1 MLNSSFEENVFA
13 LKYQKSKFNAYICGK
28 IAKTEF
34 KMILKFR
41 LRNVFS
47 FRDEITLD
55 LQAAKIQTVKGKALS
70 GNLFTTN
77 GVQVLKSISMFG
89 ANASGKSN
97 VIKGIKACVNMI
109 RSSHTYNENTTF
121 QVAPF
126 KFDGYDK
133 KPSSFYVR
141 FIVDGIEYE
150 YSFSL
155 TQTEI
160 LTEQL
165 YYYPKG
171 RRSLVFTRDET
182 KGPNKTDI
190 YEFRQAIKRPMDVA
204 ANTSRK
210 TLFVSRASQMDR
222 DIAKKVFRFFTEDIV
237 LDYKE
242 SAMPVEDFLKTEKED
257 ILEILN
263 TADSDIV
270 DIKIQGYSLKTF
282 HKSNPDIA
290 FDFDTEESEGTKTL
304 FQMMLGLIN
313 AIRNDRTLLMDGI
326 DTNLHPHLV
335 EYIIN
340 LFNSSNH
347 AQLIYTAH
355 NTHLLNTDF
364 QRRDQVYFVNKHDD
378 GCSELY
384 SLYDFKDFRDNYDME
399 KAYLQG
405 RFDAIPYL
413 SIPNI

>member
-1 MLNSSFEENVFA
+1 
-13 LKYQKSKFNAYICGK
+13 
-28 IAKTEF
+28 
-34 KMILKFR
+34 MILKFR

-55 LQAAKIQTVKGKALS
+55 LQAAKIQTEKGKALS

-126 KFDGYDK
+126 KFDRYDK

-155 TQTEI
+155 TQAEI

-242 SAMPVEDFLKTEKED
+242 SAMPVEDFLKTKKED

-270 DIKIQGYSLKTF
+270 DIKIQGYSLKMF

-304 FQMMLGLIN
+304 FQMMLCIIN
-313 AIRNDRTLLMDGI
+313 VIRNDRTFLMDGI

-340 LFNSSNH
+340 LFNRSNH
-347 AQLIYTAH
+347 ARLIYTAH

-364 QRRDQVYFVNKHDD
+364 QRRDQVYFVNKRDD

-413 SIPNI
+413 TTPNI

>member
-1 MLNSSFEENVFA
+1 
-13 LKYQKSKFNAYICGK
+13 
-28 IAKTEF
+28 
-34 KMILKFR
+34 MILKFR

-55 LQAAKIQTVKGKALS
+55 LQAAKIQTEKGKALS

-77 GVQVLKSISMFG
+77 EVQVLKSISMFG

-155 TQTEI
+155 TQAEI

-182 KGPNKTDI
+182 KGPNITDI

-222 DIAKKVFRFFTEDIV
+222 DIAKKVFRFFNEDIV

-242 SAMPVEDFLKTEKED
+242 SAMPVEDLLKTKKED

-304 FQMMLGLIN
+304 FQMMLGIIN
-313 AIRNDRTLLMDGI
+313 VIRNDRTFLMDGI

-340 LFNSSNH
+340 LFNRSNH

-364 QRRDQVYFVNKHDD
+364 QRRDQVYFVNKRDE

-413 SIPNI
+413 TTPNI

>member
-1 MLNSSFEENVFA
+1 MVLR
-13 LKYQKSKFNAYICGK
+13 
-28 IAKTEF
+28 
-34 KMILKFR
+34 FR
-41 LRNVFS
+41 LKNVFS

-55 LQAAKIQTVKGKALS
+55 LQAAKIQTEKGKALS
-70 GNLFTTN
+70 GNLFTIN
-77 GVQVLKSISMFG
+77 GEQILKSISMFG

-109 RSSHTYNENTTF
+109 RSSHTYNENTIF

-133 KPSSFYVR
+133 QPSSFYVR
-141 FIVDGIEYE
+141 FILDEIEYE

-165 YYYPKG
+165 YYYPRG

-182 KGPNKTDI
+182 KGPEKTEI

-242 SAMPVEDFLKTEKED
+242 SAMPIEDFLKTKKEN
-257 ILEILN
+257 ILRILN
-263 TADSDIV
+263 AADSDIV
-270 DIKIQGYSLKTF
+270 DVKIQGNSLKTF
-282 HKSNPDIA
+282 HKSNPNIA

-304 FQMMLGLIN
+304 FQMMLGIIN
-313 AIRNDRTLLMDGI
+313 VIRNDRTLLMDGI
-326 DTNLHPHLV
+326 DINLHPHLV

-340 LFNSSNH
+340 LFNRSNH

-355 NTHLLNTDF
+355 NTHLLSTDF
-364 QRRDQVYFVNKHDD
+364 QRRDQVYFVNKRDD
-378 GCSELY
+378 GYSELY

>member
-1 MLNSSFEENVFA
+1 MVLV
-13 LKYQKSKFNAYICGK
+13 
-28 IAKTEF
+28 
-34 KMILKFR
+34 FR
-41 LRNVFS
+41 LKNVFS

-55 LQAAKIQTVKGKALS
+55 LQAAKIQTEKGKALN
-70 GNLFTTN
+70 GNLFTIN
-77 GVQVLKSISMFG
+77 GEQVLKSISMFG

-109 RSSHTYNENTTF
+109 RSSYTYNENTTF

-126 KFDGYDK
+126 KFNGYDK
-133 KPSSFYVR
+133 QPSSFYVR
-141 FIVDGIEYE
+141 FILDEIEYK

-182 KGPNKTDI
+182 KGPNKTDV

-222 DIAKKVFRFFTEDIV
+222 EIAKKVFRFFTEDIV

-242 SAMPVEDFLKTEKED
+242 SAMPVEDFLKTKKEN
-257 ILEILN
+257 ILGILN
-263 TADSDIV
+263 AADSDIV

-304 FQMMLGLIN
+304 FQMMLGIIN
-313 AIRNDRTLLMDGI
+313 VIRNDRTLLMDGI
-326 DTNLHPHLV
+326 DASLHPHLV

-340 LFNSSNH
+340 LFNRSNH

-364 QRRDQVYFVNKHDD
+364 QRRDQVYFVNKRDD
-378 GCSELY
+378 GCSEIY

>member
-1 MLNSSFEENVFA
+1 MILD
-13 LKYQKSKFNAYICGK
+13 LKRHKFNFNAYFCDK
-28 IAKTEF
+28 IAKIGF
-34 KMILKFR
+34 KMVLEFR
-41 LRNVFS
+41 LKNVFS

-55 LQAAKIQTVKGKALS
+55 LQAAKIQTEKGKALS
-70 GNLFTTN
+70 ANLFTIN
-77 GVQVLKSISMFG
+77 GEQILKSVSIFG

-126 KFDGYDK
+126 KFDGYERQ
-133 KPSSFYVR
+133 PSSFYVR
-141 FIVDGIEYE
+141 FILDGIEYE
-150 YSFSL
+150 YSFSM

-165 YYYPKG
+165 FYYPRG

-182 KGPNKTDI
+182 KGPDKKDI
-190 YEFRQAIKRPMDVA
+190 YEFKQAIKRPMDVA

-222 DIAKKVFRFFTEDIV
+222 DIAKKVFLFFTEDVV
-237 LDYKE
+237 LDYKAA
-242 SAMPVEDFLKTEKED
+242 AMPVENFMKTQKEH
-257 ILEILN
+257 ILDILN

-270 DIKIQGYSLKTF
+270 DIKIQGNSLKTF

-304 FQMMLGLIN
+304 FQMMLGIIDI
-313 AIRNDRTLLMDGI
+313 IRNGRTLLMDEI
-326 DTNLHPHLV
+326 DTSLHPNLV

-340 LFNSSNH
+340 LFNRSNH

-364 QRRDQVYFVNKHDD
+364 QRRDQVYFVNKRDD

-384 SLYDFKDFRDNYDME
+384 SLYDFKEFRDNYDME

>member
-1 MLNSSFEENVFA
+1 MV
-13 LKYQKSKFNAYICGK
+13 
-28 IAKTEF
+28 
-34 KMILKFR
+34 LKFR
-41 LRNVFS
+41 LKNVFS

-55 LQAAKIQTVKGKALS
+55 LQAAKIQTEKGKALN
-70 GNLFTTN
+70 GNLFTIN
-77 GVQVLKSISMFG
+77 GEQILKSISLFG

-109 RSSHTYNENTTF
+109 RSSHTYNEDTTF
-121 QVAPF
+121 QVDPF

-141 FIVDGIEYE
+141 FILDGIEYE

-182 KGPNKTDI
+182 KGPDKMDV
-190 YEFRQAIKRPMDVA
+190 YEFRQSIKRPMDVA

-210 TLFVSRASQMDR
+210 TLFISRASQMDR

-242 SAMPVEDFLKTEKED
+242 SAMPAQDFLKTKKED
-257 ILEILN
+257 ILKILN

-270 DIKIQGYSLKTF
+270 DFKIQGYSLKTF
-282 HKSNPDIA
+282 HKSNPHIA

-304 FQMMLGLIN
+304 FQMMLGIIN
-313 AIRNDRTLLMDGI
+313 VIRNDRTLLMDGI
-326 DTNLHPHLV
+326 DTSLHPHLM

-340 LFNSSNH
+340 LFNRSNH

-364 QRRDQVYFVNKHDD
+364 QRRDQVYFVNKRDD

>member
-1 MLNSSFEENVFA
+1 
-13 LKYQKSKFNAYICGK
+13 
-28 IAKTEF
+28 
-34 KMILKFR
+34 MILKFR

-55 LQAAKIQTVKGKALS
+55 LQAAKIQTEKGKALS

-77 GVQVLKSISMFG
+77 EVQVLKSISMFG

-155 TQTEI
+155 TQAEI

-190 YEFRQAIKRPMDVA
+190 YEFRQVIKRPMDVA

-242 SAMPVEDFLKTEKED
+242 SAMPVEDFLKTKKED

-304 FQMMLGLIN
+304 FQMMLGIIN
-313 AIRNDRTLLMDGI
+313 VIRNDRTFLMDGI

-340 LFNSSNH
+340 LFNRSNH

-364 QRRDQVYFVNKHDD
+364 QRRDQVYFVNKRDD

-413 SIPNI
+413 TTPNI

>member
-1 MLNSSFEENVFA
+1 MILD
-13 LKYQKSKFNAYICGK
+13 LKRHKFNFNAYFCDK
-28 IAKTEF
+28 IAKIGF
-34 KMILKFR
+34 KMVLEFR
-41 LRNVFS
+41 LKNVFS

-55 LQAAKIQTVKGKALS
+55 LQAAKIQTEKGKALS
-70 GNLFTTN
+70 ANLFTIN
-77 GVQVLKSISMFG
+77 GEQILKSVSIFG

-121 QVAPF
+121 QVTPF
-126 KFDGYDK
+126 KFDGYERQ
-133 KPSSFYVR
+133 PSSFYVR
-141 FIVDGIEYE
+141 FILDGIEYE
-150 YSFSL
+150 YSFSM

-165 YYYPKG
+165 FYYPRG

-182 KGPNKTDI
+182 KGPDKKDI
-190 YEFRQAIKRPMDVA
+190 YEFKQAIKRPMDVA

-222 DIAKKVFRFFTEDIV
+222 DIAKKVFLFFTEDVV
-237 LDYKE
+237 LDYKAA
-242 SAMPVEDFLKTEKED
+242 AMPVEDFMKTQKEH
-257 ILEILN
+257 ILDILN

-270 DIKIQGYSLKTF
+270 DIKIQGNSLKTF

-304 FQMMLGLIN
+304 FQMMLGIIDI
-313 AIRNDRTLLMDGI
+313 IRNGRTLLMDEI
-326 DTNLHPHLV
+326 DTSLHPNLV

-340 LFNSSNH
+340 LFNRSNH
-347 AQLIYTAH
+347 AQLIYTTH
-355 NTHLLNTDF
+355 NTHLLSTDF
-364 QRRDQVYFVNKHDD
+364 QRRDQVYFVNKRED

-413 SIPNI
+413 STPNI

>member
-1 MLNSSFEENVFA
+1 MVLR
-13 LKYQKSKFNAYICGK
+13 
-28 IAKTEF
+28 
-34 KMILKFR
+34 FR
-41 LRNVFS
+41 LKNVFS

-55 LQAAKIQTVKGKALS
+55 LQAAKIQTEKGKALS
-70 GNLFTTN
+70 RILFTIN
-77 GVQVLKSISMFG
+77 GEQILKSISMFG

-109 RSSHTYNENTTF
+109 RSSHTYNENTIF

-133 KPSSFYVR
+133 QPSSFYVR

-165 YYYPKG
+165 YYYPRG

-182 KGPNKTDI
+182 KGPEKTEI

-242 SAMPVEDFLKTEKED
+242 SAMPVEDFLKTKKEN
-257 ILEILN
+257 ILRILN
-263 TADSDIV
+263 AADSDIV
-270 DIKIQGYSLKTF
+270 DMKIQSNSLKTF
-282 HKSNPDIA
+282 HKSNPNIA

-304 FQMMLGLIN
+304 FQMMLGIIN
-313 AIRNDRTLLMDGI
+313 VIRNDRTLLMDGI

-340 LFNSSNH
+340 LFNRSNH

-364 QRRDQVYFVNKHDD
+364 QRRDQVYFVNKRDD

>member
-1 MLNSSFEENVFA
+1 MVLR
-13 LKYQKSKFNAYICGK
+13 
-28 IAKTEF
+28 
-34 KMILKFR
+34 FR
-41 LRNVFS
+41 LKNVFS

-55 LQAAKIQTVKGKALS
+55 LQAAKIQTEKGKALS
-70 GNLFTTN
+70 GILFTIN
-77 GVQVLKSISMFG
+77 GEQILKSVSMFG

-109 RSSHTYNENTTF
+109 RSSHTYNENTIF

-133 KPSSFYVR
+133 QPSSFYVR

-165 YYYPKG
+165 YYYPRG

-182 KGPNKTDI
+182 KGPEKTEI

-242 SAMPVEDFLKTEKED
+242 SAMPVEDFLKTKKEN
-257 ILEILN
+257 ILRILN
-263 TADSDIV
+263 AADSDIV
-270 DIKIQGYSLKTF
+270 DMKIQSNSLKTF
-282 HKSNPDIA
+282 HKSNPNIA

-304 FQMMLGLIN
+304 FQMMLGIIN
-313 AIRNDRTLLMDGI
+313 VIRNDRTLLMDGI

-340 LFNSSNH
+340 LFNRSNH

-364 QRRDQVYFVNKHDD
+364 QRRDQVYFVNKRDD

>member
-1 MLNSSFEENVFA
+1 MIFD
-13 LKYQKSKFNAYICGK
+13 LKRHKFNFNAYFCDK
-28 IAKTEF
+28 IAKIGF
-34 KMILKFR
+34 KMVLEFR
-41 LRNVFS
+41 LKNVFS

-55 LQAAKIQTVKGKALS
+55 LQAAKIQTEKGKALS
-70 GNLFTTN
+70 ANLFTIN
-77 GVQVLKSISMFG
+77 GEQILKSVSIFG

-126 KFDGYDK
+126 KFDGYERQ
-133 KPSSFYVR
+133 PSSFYVR
-141 FIVDGIEYE
+141 FILDGIEYE
-150 YSFSL
+150 YSFSM

-165 YYYPKG
+165 FYYPRG

-182 KGPNKTDI
+182 KGPDKKYI
-190 YEFRQAIKRPMDVA
+190 YEFKQAIKRPMDVA

-222 DIAKKVFRFFTEDIV
+222 DIAKKVFLFFTEDVV
-237 LDYKE
+237 LDYKAA
-242 SAMPVEDFLKTEKED
+242 AMPVEDFMKTQKEH
-257 ILEILN
+257 ILDILN

-270 DIKIQGYSLKTF
+270 DIKIQGNSLKTS

-304 FQMMLGLIN
+304 FQMMLGIIDI
-313 AIRNDRTLLMDGI
+313 IRNGRTLLMDEI
-326 DTNLHPHLV
+326 DTSLHPNLV

-340 LFNSSNH
+340 LFNRSNH
-347 AQLIYTAH
+347 AQLIYTTH

-364 QRRDQVYFVNKHDD
+364 QRRDQVYFVNKRED

-413 SIPNI
+413 STPNI

>member
-1 MLNSSFEENVFA
+1 MVLR
-13 LKYQKSKFNAYICGK
+13 
-28 IAKTEF
+28 
-34 KMILKFR
+34 FR
-41 LRNVFS
+41 LKNVFS

-55 LQAAKIQTVKGKALS
+55 LQAAKIQTEKVKALS
-70 GNLFTTN
+70 GILFSIN
-77 GVQVLKSISMFG
+77 GEQILKSISMFG

-109 RSSHTYNENTTF
+109 RSSHTYNENTIF

-133 KPSSFYVR
+133 QPSSFYVR
-141 FIVDGIEYE
+141 FIIDGIEYE

-165 YYYPKG
+165 YYYPRG

-182 KGPNKTDI
+182 KGPEKTEI

-242 SAMPVEDFLKTEKED
+242 SAMPVEDFLKTKKEN
-257 ILEILN
+257 ILRILN
-263 TADSDIV
+263 AADSDIV
-270 DIKIQGYSLKTF
+270 DMKIQSNSLKTF
-282 HKSNPDIA
+282 HKSNPNIA

-304 FQMMLGLIN
+304 FQMMLGIIN
-313 AIRNDRTLLMDGI
+313 VICNDRTLLMDGI

-340 LFNSSNH
+340 LFNRSNH

-364 QRRDQVYFVNKHDD
+364 QRRDQVYFVNKRDD

>member
-1 MLNSSFEENVFA
+1 MV
-13 LKYQKSKFNAYICGK
+13 
-28 IAKTEF
+28 
-34 KMILKFR
+34 LKFR

-55 LQAAKIQTVKGKALS
+55 LLAAKIQTEKGKALS

-77 GVQVLKSISMFG
+77 GEQILKSISMFG

-97 VIKGIKACVNMI
+97 VIKGIKTCINMI
-109 RSSHTYNENTTF
+109 RSSHTYNENTFF
-121 QVAPF
+121 QVVPF

-133 KPSSFYVR
+133 QPSSFYVR
-141 FIVDGIEYE
+141 FILDEIEYE

-155 TQTEI
+155 TQKEI
-160 LTEQL
+160 LTEHL

-182 KGPNKTDI
+182 KGPNKTDV

-210 TLFVSRASQMDR
+210 TLFVSQANQMDR
-222 DIAKKVFRFFTEDIV
+222 DIAKKVFSFFTEDIV
-237 LDYKE
+237 LDYK
-242 SAMPVEDFLKTEKED
+242 AVTMPIEDLINTKKED

-270 DIKIQGYSLKTF
+270 DIKMQGKSLKTF

-290 FDFDTEESEGTKTL
+290 FDFKKEESEGTKTL
-304 FQMMLGLIN
+304 FQMVLGIIDI
-313 AIRNDRTLLMDGI
+313 IRNDRTLLMDGI
-326 DTNLHPHLV
+326 DTSLHPHLV

-340 LFNSSNH
+340 LFNRSNH
-347 AQLIYTAH
+347 AQLIYTTH

-364 QRRDQVYFVNKHDD
+364 QRRDQVYFVNKRED

-413 SIPNI
+413 ATPNI

>member
-1 MLNSSFEENVFA
+1 
-13 LKYQKSKFNAYICGK
+13 
-28 IAKTEF
+28 
-34 KMILKFR
+34 MILKFR

-55 LQAAKIQTVKGKALS
+55 LQAAKIQTEKGKAMS

-109 RSSHTYNENTTF
+109 RFSHTYNENTTF

-155 TQTEI
+155 TQAEI

-304 FQMMLGLIN
+304 FQMMLGIIN
-313 AIRNDRTLLMDGI
+313 VIRNDRTFLMDGI

-340 LFNSSNH
+340 LFNRSNH

-364 QRRDQVYFVNKHDD
+364 QRRDQVYFVNKRDD

-413 SIPNI
+413 TTPNI

>member
-1 MLNSSFEENVFA
+1 MVLR
-13 LKYQKSKFNAYICGK
+13 
-28 IAKTEF
+28 
-34 KMILKFR
+34 FR
-41 LRNVFS
+41 LKNVFS

-55 LQAAKIQTVKGKALS
+55 LQAAKIQTEKGKALS
-70 GNLFTTN
+70 GNLFTIN
-77 GVQVLKSISMFG
+77 GEQILKSISMFG

-109 RSSHTYNENTTF
+109 RSSHTYNENTIF

-133 KPSSFYVR
+133 QPSSFYVR
-141 FIVDGIEYE
+141 FILDEIEYE

-165 YYYPKG
+165 YYYPRG

-182 KGPNKTDI
+182 KGPEKTEI

-242 SAMPVEDFLKTEKED
+242 SAMPVEDFLKTKKEN
-257 ILEILN
+257 ILRILN
-263 TADSDIV
+263 AADSDIV
-270 DIKIQGYSLKTF
+270 DVKIQGNSLKTF
-282 HKSNPDIA
+282 HKSNPNIA

-304 FQMMLGLIN
+304 FQMMLGIIN
-313 AIRNDRTLLMDGI
+313 VIRNDRTLLMDGI
-326 DTNLHPHLV
+326 DINLHPHLV
-335 EYIIN
+335 KYIIN
-340 LFNSSNH
+340 LFNRSNH

-364 QRRDQVYFVNKHDD
+364 QRRDQVYFVNKRDD

>member
-1 MLNSSFEENVFA
+1 MVLR
-13 LKYQKSKFNAYICGK
+13 
-28 IAKTEF
+28 
-34 KMILKFR
+34 FR
-41 LRNVFS
+41 LKNVLS

-55 LQAAKIQTVKGKALS
+55 LQAAKIQTEKGKALS
-70 GNLFTTN
+70 GILFTIN
-77 GVQVLKSISMFG
+77 GEQILKSISMFG

-109 RSSHTYNENTTF
+109 RSSHTYNENTIF

-133 KPSSFYVR
+133 QPSSFYVR

-165 YYYPKG
+165 YYYPRG

-182 KGPNKTDI
+182 KGPEKTEI

-242 SAMPVEDFLKTEKED
+242 SAMPVEDFLKTKKEN
-257 ILEILN
+257 ILRILN
-263 TADSDIV
+263 AADSDIV
-270 DIKIQGYSLKTF
+270 DMKIQSNSLKTF
-282 HKSNPDIA
+282 HKSNPNIA

-304 FQMMLGLIN
+304 FQMMLGIIN
-313 AIRNDRTLLMDGI
+313 VIRNDRTLLMDGI

-340 LFNSSNH
+340 LFNRSNH

-364 QRRDQVYFVNKHDD
+364 QRRDQVYFVNKRDD

>member
-1 MLNSSFEENVFA
+1 MVLR
-13 LKYQKSKFNAYICGK
+13 
-28 IAKTEF
+28 
-34 KMILKFR
+34 FR
-41 LRNVFS
+41 LKNVFS

-55 LQAAKIQTVKGKALS
+55 LQAAKIQTEKGKALS
-70 GNLFTTN
+70 GNLFTIN
-77 GVQVLKSISMFG
+77 GEQILKSISMFG

-109 RSSHTYNENTTF
+109 RSSHTYNENTIF

-133 KPSSFYVR
+133 QPSSFYVR
-141 FIVDGIEYE
+141 FILDEIEYE

-165 YYYPKG
+165 YYYPRG

-182 KGPNKTDI
+182 KGPEKTEI

-242 SAMPVEDFLKTEKED
+242 SAMPIEDFLKTKKEN
-257 ILEILN
+257 ILRILN
-263 TADSDIV
+263 AADSDIV
-270 DIKIQGYSLKTF
+270 DVKIQGNSLKTF
-282 HKSNPDIA
+282 HKSNPNIA

-304 FQMMLGLIN
+304 FQMMLGIIN
-313 AIRNDRTLLMDGI
+313 VIRNDRTLLMDGI
-326 DTNLHPHLV
+326 DINLHPHLV

-340 LFNSSNH
+340 LFNRSNH

-355 NTHLLNTDF
+355 NTHLLSTDF
-364 QRRDQVYFVNKHDD
+364 QRRDQVYFVNKRDD

-413 SIPNI
+413 SIPNN

>member
-1 MLNSSFEENVFA
+1 MVLR
-13 LKYQKSKFNAYICGK
+13 
-28 IAKTEF
+28 
-34 KMILKFR
+34 FR
-41 LRNVFS
+41 LKNVFS

-55 LQAAKIQTVKGKALS
+55 LQAAKIQTEKGKALS
-70 GNLFTTN
+70 GNLFTIN
-77 GVQVLKSISMFG
+77 GEQILKSISMFG

-109 RSSHTYNENTTF
+109 RSSHTYNENTIF

-133 KPSSFYVR
+133 QPSSFYVR
-141 FIVDGIEYE
+141 FILDEIEYE

-165 YYYPKG
+165 YYYPRG

-182 KGPNKTDI
+182 KGPEKTEI

-242 SAMPVEDFLKTEKED
+242 SAMPIEDFLKTKKEN
-257 ILEILN
+257 ILRILN
-263 TADSDIV
+263 AADSDIV
-270 DIKIQGYSLKTF
+270 DVKIQGNSLKTF
-282 HKSNPDIA
+282 HKSNPNIA

-304 FQMMLGLIN
+304 FQMMLGIIN
-313 AIRNDRTLLMDGI
+313 VIRNDRTLLMDGI
-326 DTNLHPHLV
+326 DINLHPHLV

-340 LFNSSNH
+340 LFNRSNH

-355 NTHLLNTDF
+355 NTHLLSTDF
-364 QRRDQVYFVNKHDD
+364 QRRDQVYFVNKRDD

>member
-1 MLNSSFEENVFA
+1 M
-13 LKYQKSKFNAYICGK
+13 
-28 IAKTEF
+28 T
-34 KMILKFR
+34 LKFR

-55 LQAAKIQTVKGKALS
+55 LQAAKIQTEKGKALS

-155 TQTEI
+155 TQAEI

-190 YEFRQAIKRPMDVA
+190 YEFRQTIKRPMDVA

-304 FQMMLGLIN
+304 FQMMLGIIN
-313 AIRNDRTLLMDGI
+313 VIRNDRTFLMDGI

-340 LFNSSNH
+340 LFNRSNH

-364 QRRDQVYFVNKHDD
+364 QRRDQVYFVNKRDD

>member
-1 MLNSSFEENVFA
+1 MILD
-13 LKYQKSKFNAYICGK
+13 LKRHKFNFNAYFCDK
-28 IAKTEF
+28 IAKFGF
-34 KMILKFR
+34 KMVLEFR
-41 LRNVFS
+41 LKNVFS

-55 LQAAKIQTVKGKALS
+55 LQAAKIQTEKGKALS
-70 GNLFTTN
+70 ANLFTIN
-77 GVQVLKSISMFG
+77 GEQILKSVSIFG

-109 RSSHTYNENTTF
+109 RSSHTYNENTIF

-126 KFDGYDK
+126 KFDGYERQ
-133 KPSSFYVR
+133 PSSFYVR
-141 FIVDGIEYE
+141 FILDGIEYE
-150 YSFSL
+150 YSFSM

-165 YYYPKG
+165 FYYPRG

-182 KGPNKTDI
+182 KGPDKKDI
-190 YEFRQAIKRPMDVA
+190 YEFKQAIKRPMDVA

-222 DIAKKVFRFFTEDIV
+222 DIAKKVFLFFTEDVV
-237 LDYKE
+237 LDYKAA
-242 SAMPVEDFLKTEKED
+242 AMPVEDFMKTQKEH
-257 ILEILN
+257 ILDILN

-270 DIKIQGYSLKTF
+270 DIKIQGNSLKTF

-304 FQMMLGLIN
+304 FQMMLGIIDI
-313 AIRNDRTLLMDGI
+313 IRNGRTLLMDEI
-326 DTNLHPHLV
+326 DTSLHPNLV

-340 LFNSSNH
+340 LFNRSNH
-347 AQLIYTAH
+347 AQLIYTTH

-364 QRRDQVYFVNKHDD
+364 QRRDQVYFVNKRED

-413 SIPNI
+413 STPNI

>member
-1 MLNSSFEENVFA
+1 MVLR
-13 LKYQKSKFNAYICGK
+13 
-28 IAKTEF
+28 
-34 KMILKFR
+34 FR
-41 LRNVFS
+41 LKNVFS

-55 LQAAKIQTVKGKALS
+55 LQAAKIQTEKGKALS
-70 GNLFTTN
+70 GILFTIN
-77 GVQVLKSISMFG
+77 GEQILKSISMFG

-109 RSSHTYNENTTF
+109 RSSHTYNENTIF

-141 FIVDGIEYE
+141 FILDEIEYE

-165 YYYPKG
+165 YYYPRG

-182 KGPNKTDI
+182 KGPEKTEI

-242 SAMPVEDFLKTEKED
+242 SAMPIEDFLKTKKEN
-257 ILEILN
+257 ILRILN
-263 TADSDIV
+263 AADSDIV
-270 DIKIQGYSLKTF
+270 DVKIQGNSLKTF
-282 HKSNPDIA
+282 HKSNPNIA

-304 FQMMLGLIN
+304 FQMMLGIIN
-313 AIRNDRTLLMDGI
+313 VIRNDRTLLMDGI
-326 DTNLHPHLV
+326 DINLHPHLV

-340 LFNSSNH
+340 LFNRSNH

-355 NTHLLNTDF
+355 NTHLLSTDF
-364 QRRDQVYFVNKHDD
+364 QRRDQVYFVNKRDD